1 MSVEKP
7 NELEQVN
14 RDGLEG
20 LAIYDHASREKD
32 IADSVEEF
40 TQLREQHAAAET
52 RKITGVPE
60 TPKPVEE
67 VEVAERAERAKMNEQ
82 MAKHLQEPAET
93 YESILPGEKFEA
105 PDSIYDSPDAETP
118 NINELA
124 SADGAGMDI
133 GDVAGNLGLEAQ
145 GFNVSE
151 VGARA

>member
-1 MSVEKP
+1 MSVEKL
-7 NELEQVN
+7 NALEQQN
-14 RDGLEG
+14 RDNFEG
-20 LAIYDHASREKD
+20 MALYDQASREKD

-67 VEVAERAERAKMNEQ
+67 VEVAERAERAKLNEQ
-82 MAKHLQEPAET
+82 MGKRLEEPAET

-105 PDSIYDSPDAETP
+105 PDSIYDSPDTEMPTA
-118 NINELA
+118 NELA
-124 SADGAGMDI
+124 SADGAGMEI